1 MIQYS
6 FTTFRKDSKFN
17 KENHRRTRLQT
28 KKDKLL
34 YFNKKT
40 LQKVIGQQKE
50 EENIRFRRLNKRLE
64 KKKRKDPKE
73 KVFEKKKLSK

>member
-40 LQKVIGQQKE
+40 LQKVIGQQKKE
-50 EENIRFRRLNKRLE
+50 QNIRFRRLNKRLE
-64 KKKRKDPKE
+64 KKKRKDPKP
-73 KVFEKKKLSK
+73 EKKPRYK